1 MATNGGAKLNSSAA
15 NKPSGGSSSAGAQAR
30 KGRKIGTQERPLETG
45 YYDILGVPVT
55 ATTDEIKKAYS
66 TFFTSQTFFSQ
77 CSHKILGRLAIKHH
91 PDKNPDDPHAEE
103 RFKEIA
109 IAYQTL
115 SDDALRRK
123 YNEFGPKESAPEGGY
138 VDPEEVF
145 GAIFGGERFVPI
157 IGNISLARDMKT
169 ALQEAEDAEAD
180 GEAEKDGKLRL
191 KDAKGRE
198 ILSPEEKAK
207 KEEKDRIKAEKAREK
222 AAEASS
228 LIPLFF
234 RRSCEVNS
242 NIELQVQKAAARAE
256 RVSKLVHNLEHK
268 LSIFTESATGPNDP
282 DVSGSWRTICQ
293 LEAE

>member
-1 MATNGGAKLNSSAA
+1 MIFLVSRSLRPQTISRKLTVCTTFLFRC
-15 NKPSGGSSSAGAQAR
+15 PWDFL
-30 KGRKIGTQERPLETG
+30 LELI
-45 YYDILGVPVT
+45 D
-55 ATTDEIKKAYS
+55 D
-66 TFFTSQTFFSQ
+66 FSNL
-77 CSHKILGRLAIKHH
+77 SGRLAIKHH
-91 PDKNPDDPHAEE
+91 PDKNPDDPLAEE

-115 SDDALRRK
+115 SDDTLRRK

-180 GEAEKDGKLRL
+180 DDKNDGRLRL

-207 KEEKDRIKAEKAREK
+207 KEEKERIKAEKDRQK
-222 AAEASS
+222 AAEASVS
-228 LIPLFF
+228 FLFLPPF
-234 RRSCEVNS
+234 DCVRNVMC
-242 NIELQVQKAAARAE
+242 
-256 RVSKLVHNLEHK
+256 
-268 LSIFTESATGPNDP
+268 SIFFQE
-282 DVSGSWRTICQ
+282 
-293 LEAE
+293 

>member
-1 MATNGGAKLNSSAA
+1 
-15 NKPSGGSSSAGAQAR
+15 
-30 KGRKIGTQERPLETG
+30 
-45 YYDILGVPVT
+45 
-55 ATTDEIKKAYS
+55 
-66 TFFTSQTFFSQ
+66 
-77 CSHKILGRLAIKHH
+77 
-91 PDKNPDDPHAEE
+91 
-103 RFKEIA
+103 
-109 IAYQTL
+109 L
-115 SDDALRRK
+115 SDDTLRRK

-180 GEAEKDGKLRL
+180 GEAEKDGRPRL

-207 KEEKDRIKAEKAREK
+207 KEEKDRIKAEKARVK

-234 RRSCEVNS
+234 FV
-242 NIELQVQKAAARAE
+242 V
-256 RVSKLVHNLEHK
+256 RV
-268 LSIFTESATGPNDP
+268 
-282 DVSGSWRTICQ
+282 R
-293 LEAE
+293 

>member
-1 MATNGGAKLNSSAA
+1 M
-15 NKPSGGSSSAGAQAR
+15 
-30 KGRKIGTQERPLETG
+30 
-45 YYDILGVPVT
+45 
-55 ATTDEIKKAYS
+55 
-66 TFFTSQTFFSQ
+66 
-77 CSHKILGRLAIKHH
+77 
-91 PDKNPDDPHAEE
+91 
-103 RFKEIA
+103 
-109 IAYQTL
+109 
-115 SDDALRRK
+115 SDDTLRRK

-207 KEEKDRIKAEKAREK
+207 KEEKDRIKAEKDREK

-228 LIPLFF
+228 FISVSFFLFF
-234 RRSCEVNS
+234 FLSFFFFGT
-242 NIELQVQKAAARAE
+242 
-256 RVSKLVHNLEHK
+256 RV
-268 LSIFTESATGPNDP
+268 
-282 DVSGSWRTICQ
+282 R
-293 LEAE
+293 

>member
-1 MATNGGAKLNSSAA
+1 MISLVSPSPRRRMTSKKHTVRFSPLKLSSL
-15 NKPSGGSSSAGAQAR
+15 N
-30 KGRKIGTQERPLETG
+30 
-45 YYDILGVPVT
+45 VHV
-55 ATTDEIKKAYS
+55 
-66 TFFTSQTFFSQ
+66 
-77 CSHKILGRLAIKHH
+77 KILGRLAIKHH
-91 PDKNPDDPHAEE
+91 PDKNPDDPNAEE

-234 RRSCEVNS
+234 FLV
-242 NIELQVQKAAARAE
+242 
-256 RVSKLVHNLEHK
+256 RV
-268 LSIFTESATGPNDP
+268 
-282 DVSGSWRTICQ
+282 R
-293 LEAE
+293 